1 MNTPIK
7 TIAPTDFDALVK
19 ELGQPSF
26 RSKQLFEWLYG
37 KGAQSYDEMTNLPAK
52 FRAQLTEEYPLYHPE
67 ILEHAV
73 SVDGTHKMILQYHD
87 GVCVETVAIP
97 SRNGERLTV
106 CFSTQAG
113 CPMACAF
120 CATGKEGLSRNLSAG
135 EIVDQ
140 VLTVQRLLNR
150 RVSNVVGMGQGEP
163 FLNYD
168 NVLAALRIMN
178 NDKALGIGARHI
190 CVSTCGIIP
199 GIKRFTQEPEQF
211 TLAVSLHA
219 ANQAT
224 RLNLMPKTN
233 AFPLPELKES
243 LAQYIE
249 ATNRRV
255 TFEYIMIENVNDTEA
270 DLQEL
275 LRFCKG
281 LLCHVNL
288 IPINAIPESPFKP
301 SKQQTIQKWI
311 EVTAHHGIETT
322 LRDSRG
328 SDIAGACGQLK
339 NTFTQKQA

>member
-1 MNTPIK
+1 
-7 TIAPTDFDALVK
+7 
-19 ELGQPSF
+19 
-26 RSKQLFEWLYG
+26 
-37 KGAQSYDEMTNLPAK
+37 
-52 FRAQLTEEYPLYHPE
+52 
-67 ILEHAV
+67 
-73 SVDGTHKMILQYHD
+73 
-87 GVCVETVAIP
+87 
-97 SRNGERLTV
+97 
-106 CFSTQAG
+106 
-113 CPMACAF
+113 MACAF

-281 LLCHVNL
+281 LLCYVNL